1 MHRLFVPCGALAT
14 RWVINVSEFLRRYH
28 LLLAIGL
35 GLAISGLS
43 FFGGVAVGCWVTGL
57 TAAMIAVFVAYDRS
71 RKTEIQQLLF
81 FLNRVIHGDYTLDD
95 LGNEEG
101 ELKLLKSEIYK
112 MTVRL
117 REQADALEQDKHYLA
132 DAIADISHQL
142 RTPLTSMNLAM
153 SLLCREECSPEKQ
166 KALLREVTMLLQR
179 MDSLITAL
187 LKISKLDA
195 GTVVFRKEPVSVF
208 QVLSEAA
215 EGVAIPM
222 DLRGQ
227 TLRIS
232 GDSDAMFEGDDQW
245 TVEAFSNIMKNCMEH
260 MNSGGT
266 LTVQVTENAL
276 YTEILFQDDGVGIDP
291 EDLPHIFERFYRG
304 KHADSS
310 GFGIGLSLSRMIVSQ
325 QNGTIKVANRR
336 TGGTEFTIRFYKGT
350 I

>member
-81 FLNRVIHGDYTLDD
+81 FLNRVMHGDYTLDD

-153 SLLCREECSPEKQ
+153 S
-166 KALLREVTMLLQR
+166 
-179 MDSLITAL
+179 
-187 LKISKLDA
+187 
-195 GTVVFRKEPVSVF
+195 
-208 QVLSEAA
+208 
-215 EGVAIPM
+215 
-222 DLRGQ
+222 
-227 TLRIS
+227 
-232 GDSDAMFEGDDQW
+232 
-245 TVEAFSNIMKNCMEH
+245 
-260 MNSGGT
+260 
-266 LTVQVTENAL
+266 
-276 YTEILFQDDGVGIDP
+276 
-291 EDLPHIFERFYRG
+291 
-304 KHADSS
+304 
-310 GFGIGLSLSRMIVSQ
+310 
-325 QNGTIKVANRR
+325 
-336 TGGTEFTIRFYKGT
+336 
-350 I
+350 

>member
-1 MHRLFVPCGALAT
+1 M
-14 RWVINVSEFLRRYH
+14 
-28 LLLAIGL
+28 
-35 GLAISGLS
+35 
-43 FFGGVAVGCWVTGL
+43 
-57 TAAMIAVFVAYDRS
+57 
-71 RKTEIQQLLF
+71 F
-81 FLNRVIHGDYTLDD
+81 FLNRVMHGDYTLDD

-232 GDSDAMFEGDDQW
+232 GDSDAMFEGDDQ
-245 TVEAFSNIMKNCMEH
+245 
-260 MNSGGT
+260 
-266 LTVQVTENAL
+266 
-276 YTEILFQDDGVGIDP
+276 
-291 EDLPHIFERFYRG
+291 
-304 KHADSS
+304 
-310 GFGIGLSLSRMIVSQ
+310 
-325 QNGTIKVANRR
+325 
-336 TGGTEFTIRFYKGT
+336 
-350 I
+350 